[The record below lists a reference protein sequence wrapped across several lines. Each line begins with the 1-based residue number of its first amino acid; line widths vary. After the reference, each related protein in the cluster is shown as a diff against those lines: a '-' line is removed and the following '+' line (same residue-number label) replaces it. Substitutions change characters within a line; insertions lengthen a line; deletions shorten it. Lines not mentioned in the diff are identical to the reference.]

1 VSGSSLEVELK
12 FAVRDAALL
21 EGLLDGDRVGGL
33 VAGPWRVVDLVDRYL
48 DTASGAIAGGGYAAR
63 LRTSAGVTSI
73 DLKTLADVADAGAAG
88 AGKAAAAGPEM
99 RRRQELTGPADPD
112 AEPVAWPESEARTAL
127 LALAGTEPVEERF
140 ALRQRRRE
148 RDLRGTEGWA
158 VLSVDDVTVL
168 HGSAELGRF
177 AALEVEL
184 RGGHERVLYDF
195 AEVLERSGA
204 VGPAPAS
211 KLAAAELLLATER
224 GEAPPAFGTI
234 GDPGEVPGALKI
246 VAAEPADVES
256 PPERRVRPKLSV
268 GKTPGVTADDPLA
281 EAGRKILRFHFARM
295 LGYEEGTR
303 SGEDIEDLHR
313 MRVATRRM
321 RAAWRLFGDAY
332 RPRREA
338 RYVGELRA
346 VADRLGAVRDL
357 DVLLDGLAGYTA
369 PLPPADRL
377 ALEPLDAEWRGRR
390 EAARKELAA
399 LLVARA
405 YRRFVAD
412 YLRFV
417 ETEGAAAQGIE
428 ATRPHRVRDTATSRI
443 WGAYEQVRA
452 YDSTLAWADL
462 PTIHQLRIAGKR
474 LRYALEFFREVL
486 GPDADGLILKVTAL
500 QDHLGTLNDADV
512 ATHLGREF
520 LVDSAARLSPS
531 TIEAV
536 GRFLGARD
544 HDIVRLRRSL
554 PVAWRPVAAES
565 FRRALGRA
573 VSSR

>member
-1 VSGSSLEVELK
+1 MTGSSVEVELK
-12 FAVRDAALL
+12 FAIRDAQLL
-21 EGLLDGDRVGGL
+21 ERLLDGDRVGGL
-33 VAGPWRVVDLVDRYL
+33 AAGPWRTVDLVDRYL
-48 DTASGAIAGGGYAAR
+48 DTADGAIARGGYAAR
-63 LRTSAGVTSI
+63 LRTSAGATSI
-73 DLKTLADVADAGAAG
+73 DLKTLADVAGSEVAAS
-88 AGKAAAAGPEM
+88 GPEL
-99 RRRQELTGPADPD
+99 RRRQELTGPADPE
-112 AEPVAWPESEARTAL
+112 AEPASWPESEARTEL
-127 LALAGTEPVEERF
+127 LALAGALPVTERF

-168 HGSAELGRF
+168 HGETELGRF

-184 RGGHERVLYDF
+184 RGGREHVLYDF
-195 AEVLERSGA
+195 AELLERSGA
-204 VGPAPAS
+204 VGPAPTS
-211 KLAAAELLLATER
+211 KLAAAEMLLAAER
-224 GEAPPAFGTI
+224 GEVLPLA
-234 GDPGEVPGALKI
+234 GASRDGMDGHGLPL
-246 VAAEPADVES
+246 VTPAEPADVGAA
-256 PPERRVRPKLSV
+256 PEPRSAPKLSV
-268 GKTPGVTADDPLA
+268 GKSPGLTADDPLA
-281 EAGRKILRFHFARM
+281 EAGRKVLRFHFARM
-295 LGYEEGTR
+295 LGYEAGTR
-303 SGEDIEDLHR
+303 SGEQIEDLHR

-332 RPRREA
+332 RPRRAA
-338 RYVGELRA
+338 RYVAELRT

-357 DVLLDGLAGYTA
+357 DVLLDGLTGYIA
-369 PLPPADRL
+369 PLPAAERL
-377 ALEPLDAEWRGRR
+377 AMEPLAAEWR
-390 EAARKELAA
+390 AARETARGELIA
-399 LLVARA
+399 LLDGRA

-412 YLRFV
+412 YLGFV
-417 ETEGAAAQGIE
+417 ETEGAATQKIE

-486 GPDADGLILKVTAL
+486 GPESDGLIAKVTAL
-500 QDHLGTLNDADV
+500 QDHLGALNDADV

-520 LVDSAARLSPS
+520 LVASAARLSPS

-573 VSSR
+573 VSSL